1 MFINLK
7 INCIDLGI
15 NEKIHQ
21 FNMKMIKIRSLVI
34 DSNVIMAAFIRD
46 NISRRI
52 ILDYEINLIAPD
64 FILLEIESK
73 KSLILSKSGL
83 NQDSFDLLLS
93 SLSTKIKIIPK
104 KDYEPDL
111 NIAKSLIGERDI
123 NDVSYLALAIA
134 KDYPIWTNDKDF
146 HVQKSVKIYTTKQV
160 IDSFVQQSNL

>member
-1 MFINLK
+1 MRMTK
-7 INCIDLGI
+7 I
-15 NEKIHQ
+15 K
-21 FNMKMIKIRSLVI
+21 SLVV

-64 FILLEIESK
+64 FILFEIESK
-73 KSLILSKSGL
+73 RSLILSKSGL

-93 SLSTKIKIIPK
+93 SLSAKIKIIPK
-104 KDYEPDL
+104 KDYEPYL

-134 KDYPIWTNDKDF
+134 KDYPIWTNDKDL

-160 IDSFVQQSNL
+160 IESFVQQNNS